1 MCAWKTFD
9 KLIDQKSGLYIKESI
24 PWKIPGPNLFNKLD
38 ATFKREIYG
47 FPLKTPSGISRI
59 LFPAKLIEYKFPQP
73 AIASAEMTSKLLF
86 WK

>member
-1 MCAWKTFD
+1 MCLDNFKALNKPQFSLNLN
-9 KLIDQKSGLYIKESI
+9 KFI
-24 PWKIPGPNLFNKLD
+24 PWKIPGPNLLNKLD
-38 ATFKREIYG
+38 ATLKREMYG

-73 AIASAEMTSKLLF
+73 AIASAEITSKLLF